1 MHVFPQLRKL
11 EQKYAGELA
20 VVGVHSAKF
29 NAEKATDSVRKA
41 ILRYDIEHPV
51 VNDADFRV
59 WQQYAVRAWP
69 TLMFIAPDGKVI
81 GKHEGEFPVEALD
94 DLLSEM
100 IAEYDAGERLDRSP
114 LSFRLERDKEWE
126 RPLSFPGKALATE
139 RGLFISDS
147 NHNRIVWTDL
157 AGRVQ
162 AIIGSGE
169 RRLKDGRADEAAF
182 NDPQGCALDW
192 PLLYVADTKNHA
204 IRAINLETLEVRT
217 IAGTGEKARGFPT
230 AAGNARFI
238 ALSSP
243 WDVAKDGDALYIAM
257 AGVHQIWKLGL
268 KSREIGVHA
277 GNGRERIIDGPL
289 ASAELAQPSGIATD
303 GETIY
308 FADSETS
315 SVRQADVSPAG
326 AVKTIVGQDLF
337 TFGDVDG
344 VGGDVRLQHAIGLDL
359 QDGAL
364 WVADTY
370 NNKIKRL
377 DPVSRV
383 CRTVFGSG
391 AVGNADGDAA
401 AASFSEPGG
410 VSAHR
415 GKLYIAD
422 TNNHAVRVADLGR
435 GIVSTLDVVSG

>member
-81 GKHEGEFPVEALD
+81 GKHEGEFPIEALD
-94 DLLSEM
+94 NLLSEM
-100 IAEYDAGERLDRSP
+100 VAEYAGDGRLERSP
-114 LSFRLERDKEWE
+114 LRFRLEREKEWE

-147 NHNRIVWTDL
+147 NHNRVVWTDL
-157 AGRVQ
+157 GGRVQ
-162 AIIGSGE
+162 ALIGCGE

-192 PLLYVADTKNHA
+192 PILYVADTKNHA
-204 IRAINLETLEVRT
+204 VRAVNLETLEVQT
-217 IAGTGEKARGFPT
+217 VAGTGEQARGFH
-230 AAGNARFI
+230 GGGGARFVP
-238 ALSSP
+238 LSSP
-243 WDVAKDGDALYIAM
+243 WDIAKTGDTLYIAM
-257 AGVHQIWKLGL
+257 AGFHQIWKLDL
-268 KSREIGVHA
+268 KSRALGVHA
-277 GNGRERIIDGPL
+277 GNGREHIADGPL
-289 ASAELAQPSGIATD
+289 LRAELAQPSGVATD

-315 SVRQADVSPAG
+315 AVRRADVSPTG
-326 AVKTIVGQDLF
+326 AVKTIVGHDLF
-337 TFGDVDG
+337 VFGDADG
-344 VGGDVRLQHAIGLDL
+344 VGDGVRLQHPIGLDL
-359 QDGAL
+359 YEGAL

-370 NNKIKRL
+370 NNKIKRI
-377 DPVSRV
+377 DPESRV
-383 CRTVFGSG
+383 CRTAFGSG
-391 AVGNADGDAA
+391 AVGNADGDGARA
-401 AASFSEPGG
+401 TFAEPGG

-422 TNNHAVRVADLGR
+422 TNNHAIRVADLER
-435 GIVSTLDVVSG
+435 GTVGTLEVSEG